1 MQPSKFLENLKL
13 LTLEE
18 LKSIKGIGAILAQ
31 NIIEYAGSIQNTT
44 LIEKFKKL
52 ELNNK
57 APELQMVS
65 SITTETKG
73 VVCIT
78 GTFDM
83 PRPQIKSLL
92 ESKGYKVVDTVTK
105 TTTILLAGEEAGSKK
120 AKAEQLGIEIKTHY
134 TEL

>member
-1 MQPSKFLENLKL
+1 
-13 LTLEE
+13 
-18 LKSIKGIGAILAQ
+18 
-31 NIIEYAGSIQNTT
+31 
-44 LIEKFKKL
+44 
-52 ELNNK
+52 
-57 APELQMVS
+57 
-65 SITTETKG
+65 